1 MPNWFQSRQARAGGY
16 SGAYVLVFIAIL
28 AALNYL
34 AVQYNKSF
42 DATED
47 KLYSLSDQT
56 LKILGDLP
64 QDVKIYYF
72 NRKAEFDQPS
82 PQGVSPKASL
92 TRYENASTRLSV
104 EYIDPDSDPAKAE
117 LMRVR
122 SYGTVFVETG
132 GLREEANSTN
142 EQDISNAL
150 IKLLKGEEKTACI
163 LSGHGEAS
171 VQDFQAMGFSLAEQA
186 IKDANYAV
194 QEISLLENPEV
205 PPACNV
211 LIVSGPSD
219 PLLEPEVEVI
229 KKYVEEG
236 GRLLAMLD
244 LGKSPGLVSML
255 TAWGI
260 QVDDNLILDRSGA
273 GFLLGGGPVI
283 PLAARYEAH
292 PITDPLSSSGSA
304 RPTLF
309 PLVRA
314 VRTGEAPAGWAVN
327 ELIASSTSSEAISDY
342 ENEEALNSPDGGTPG
357 PFNMAV
363 AATLDVPNSV
373 SPPPNSDEAAEATAT
388 PEDLEARVL
397 VVGTSRFSR
406 NSYLDR
412 AGNRDLFLNMLNWL
426 TSDED
431 LISIRPKNPA
441 NTPIDMTGSEMTRV
455 LLGLVFGIPLVII
468 VAGVRTWWIR
478 R

>member
-34 AVQYNKSF
+34 GVQYNQSL

-56 LKILGDLP
+56 QKILGDLP
-64 QDVKIYYF
+64 QDVKIHYF

-82 PQGVSPKASL
+82 PQGVSPRASL
-92 TRYENASTRLSV
+92 TRYENASTRLTV
-104 EYIDPDSDPAKAE
+104 EYVDPDSDPAKAE

-122 SYGTVFVETG
+122 SYGTVFVESG
-132 GLREEANSTN
+132 GRREEANSTS
-142 EQDISNAL
+142 EQDISNAI

-171 VQDFQAMGFSLAEQA
+171 TQDFQPMGFSVAEQA
-186 IKDANYAV
+186 IKDANYAT
-194 QEISLLENPEV
+194 QAISLLESPEV
-205 PPACNV
+205 PPACDV
-211 LIVSGPSD
+211 LIVPGPSD
-219 PLLEPEVEVI
+219 PLLEPEVEI
-229 KKYVEEG
+229 IRAFVERG

-244 LGKSPGLVSML
+244 LGKSPGLVAMVSG
-255 TAWGI
+255 WGI
-260 QVDDNLILDRSGA
+260 EVDDNLILDRSGA

-283 PLAARYEAH
+283 PLAARYEPH
-292 PITDPLSSSGSA
+292 PITEPLSSSGSA

-314 VRTGEAPAGWAVN
+314 VRAGDAPSGWDIS
-327 ELIASSTSSEAISDY
+327 ELIASSTSSEAIEDY
-342 ENEEALNSPDGGTPG
+342 ENEEALSSPEGGSSG

-363 AATLDVPNSV
+363 AGILDVPDSETPSSN
-373 SPPPNSDEAAEATAT
+373 PDAAAEISAR
-388 PEDLEARVL
+388 EELEARVV

-406 NSYLDR
+406 NSYVDR
-412 AGNRDLFLNMLNWL
+412 AGNRDLFLNMINWL

-441 NTPIDMTGSEMTRV
+441 STPIDMTGSELTRV
-455 LLGLVFGIPLVII
+455 LLALVFGIPLIII